1 MSKQEFHF
9 HFPGPDPRIDTVV
22 SMLETLLGS
31 SDPRLDTVMS
41 MLSALITQGA
51 EMATDFTA
59 MTTAISANTDA
70 QQSAIQLIQEL
81 AGEIRAA
88 AGDQDAVN
96 AFAAQLQEQA
106 AALAAAVVAN
116 TPVGPEPPTP

>member
-1 MSKQEFHF
+1 
-9 HFPGPDPRIDTVV
+9 
-22 SMLETLLGS
+22 
-31 SDPRLDTVMS
+31 
-41 MLSALITQGA
+41 
-51 EMATDFTA
+51 MATDFTA
-59 MTTAISANTDA
+59 MTAAITANTDA

-116 TPVGPEPPTP
+116 TPVEPTPPPEPTPPEPTPPEPTP